1 MEIKKLG
8 STEDI
13 EEYRAWK
20 KTMEK
25 LKSERLEKN
34 KKRQKDIEK
43 VHVLKSQARKE
54 YNSNINTTGSIG
66 PVSKKALE
74 AYEIQQM
81 LMSEM

>member
-1 MEIKKLG
+1 MEIQNSATLYDTQDYK
-8 STEDI
+8 T
-13 EEYRAWK
+13 WK

-25 LKSERLEKN
+25 LRVERLEKN

-43 VHVLKSQARKE
+43 IHFLKAQARRE
-54 YNSNINTTGSIG
+54 YNSNINTTGKIG

-74 AYEIQQM
+74 AYELQQM

>member
-1 MEIKKLG
+1 MEIQNLGKLG
-8 STEDI
+8 DTEG
-13 EEYRAWK
+13 YKTWK

-25 LKSERLEKN
+25 LRIERLEKN
-34 KKRQKDIEK
+34 KKRQKDIERIRF
-43 VHVLKSQARKE
+43 LKSQARRE
-54 YNSNINTTGSIG
+54 YNSNLNTTGKIG